1 MVNNKVNKKIICLA
15 SGLLLIMLLM
25 FIIININKTKS
36 IMFYVNNEPVYEE
49 ELLNSSKELSSS
61 IRNELMR
68 KYKIKSEDFSWNND
82 IEEGKKAIE
91 FLQEQAIN
99 KSSYEKVLQ
108 IKAKENKLIDKIDY
122 KSIKK
127 EMDTENENRKDN
139 KNDSKVVYG
148 TTNFGFSE
156 YYQYMNNNLT
166 IQLRNKLIDDKV
178 LKITDEEIKSAYEN
192 NTKMFQAENKNN
204 GKLETIPFEE
214 VKSSAMDLGLN
225 EKFNQYMEQEVKE
238 ASIKIKDEGRVRE
251 VLEKEL
257 S

>member
-25 FIIININKTKS
+25 FIMININKTKS

-68 KYKIKSEDFSWNND
+68 KYKIKSEDFSWSKD
-82 IEEGKKAIE
+82 IEEGKKAID

-127 EMDTENENRKDN
+127 EMDTENKNRKDN

-166 IQLRNKLIDDKV
+166 IQLRKKLIDDKV

-192 NTKMFQAENKNN
+192 NTKMFQAENKKN
-204 GKLETIPFEE
+204 GKLETVPFEE

>member
-1 MVNNKVNKKIICLA
+1 MISNKISKKKIGLA
-15 SGLLLIMLLM
+15 SILVLIILLV
-25 FIIININKTKS
+25 FIITNINKTKNV
-36 IMFYVNNEPVYEE
+36 MFYVNNEPVYED
-49 ELLNSSKELSSS
+49 ELLNSSKEISSS

-68 KYKIKSEDFSWNND
+68 KYKIKSEDFSWDKD
-82 IEEGKKAIE
+82 IEEGKKAID
-91 FLQEQAIN
+91 FLQEEAIN
-99 KSSYEKVLQ
+99 KSTYDKVLQ
-108 IKAKENKLIDKIDY
+108 IRAKENKLIDKIDY

-139 KNDSKVVYG
+139 KNESKVVYG

-166 IQLRNKLIDDKV
+166 IQLRKKLIDDKV
-178 LKITDEEIKSAYEN
+178 LKITDEEIKSAYDN
-192 NTKMFQAENKNN
+192 NTKMFQAENKDN
-204 GKLETIPFEE
+204 GKLEPVPFEE

-251 VLEKEL
+251 ALEKEL
-257 S
+257 A